1 MKNFFL
7 VILLFFLSSINI
19 ATANSNIVF
28 IDMDKVITTSKAGSS
43 VLKQLNELNNK
54 NIKKLKNEE
63 KILKDKETKLIT
75 QKNILSESEFQSS
88 IDKLR
93 LESFQLTSLIGLAVL
108 IILYIVF
115 KTLKLE
121 LDYFVLIFLIIYLN
135 IFALK
140 KRHF

>member
-1 MKNFFL
+1 MF
-7 VILLFFLSSINI
+7 SRE
-19 ATANSNIVF
+19 
-28 IDMDKVITTSKAGSS
+28 KV
-43 VLKQLNELNNK
+43 E
-54 NIKKLKNEE
+54 
-63 KILKDKETKLIT
+63 DDY
-75 QKNILSESEFQSS
+75 

-121 LDYFVLIFLIIYLN
+121 LDYFVLIFLISYLN

-140 KRHF
+140 KRQF